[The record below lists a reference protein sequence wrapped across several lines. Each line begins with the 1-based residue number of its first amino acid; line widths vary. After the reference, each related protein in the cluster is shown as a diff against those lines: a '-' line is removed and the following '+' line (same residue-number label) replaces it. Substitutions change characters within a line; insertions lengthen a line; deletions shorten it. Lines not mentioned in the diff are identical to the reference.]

1 MWRRRREVAA
11 CDGARLRADSIV
23 RCETS
28 LVMSVGCRSP
38 RLPGKVILFRESGTN
53 MKPQLA
59 QVHRQP
65 DTSVKTPV
73 DADLGTFHTSHDKV

>member
-28 LVMSVGCRSP
+28 LVMSVGWWGVASQ
-38 RLPGKVILFRESGTN
+38 VILFRESGTN